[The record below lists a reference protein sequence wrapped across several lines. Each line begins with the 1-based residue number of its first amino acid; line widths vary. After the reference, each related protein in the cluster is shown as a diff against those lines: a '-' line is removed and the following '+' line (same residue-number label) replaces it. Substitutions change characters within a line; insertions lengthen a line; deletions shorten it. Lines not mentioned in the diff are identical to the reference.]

1 MVHRALRGSTVVG
14 TAGFCLN
21 MVLGLVYAWSLFAG
35 PLQDAFGG
43 TAVDTSRIFSVSMM
57 GLCLGHLASGWLSPR
72 TSPRFVMLLAAG
84 FAAVGFAGSA
94 LAASYG
100 WLTVSYGVCC
110 GFATGMGAN
119 CVLSSVLPWFSN
131 RKGAASGVL
140 LAGVGLG
147 PLVLGPVVG
156 ALIAQAGWR
165 TAFAAMAVVAGGM
178 LAAGSLVLRQPST
191 GGMLARANAAEGDD
205 LTPSDS
211 SEAVSDVDTPN
222 AAASLG
228 TREMLRTRA
237 FWTLFC
243 WISLVSSGGLALISN
258 AVPAALDVMGTRE
271 AWAVMAA
278 TGAMGALSGFNSVGR
293 LVAGGLW
300 DRLGSRGAMAAV
312 SLAFAVSMVL
322 CAAAQELGSF
332 PLVVAGFLLLGAA
345 YGGSVS
351 VESAFV
357 GQYFG
362 LRHYAMNYA
371 VATLNVLVAS
381 CIGPTISGFSRALTG
396 GYLPAYVILLAVAL
410 LSLGLAVC
418 FRGESSR

>member
-1 MVHRALRGSTVVG
+1 
-14 TAGFCLN
+14 
-21 MVLGLVYAWSLFAG
+21 
-35 PLQDAFGG
+35 
-43 TAVDTSRIFSVSMM
+43 
-57 GLCLGHLASGWLSPR
+57 
-72 TSPRFVMLLAAG
+72 
-84 FAAVGFAGSA
+84 
-94 LAASYG
+94 
-100 WLTVSYGVCC
+100 
-110 GFATGMGAN
+110 
-119 CVLSSVLPWFSN
+119 
-131 RKGAASGVL
+131 
-140 LAGVGLG
+140 
-147 PLVLGPVVG
+147 
-156 ALIAQAGWR
+156 
-165 TAFAAMAVVAGGM
+165 
-178 LAAGSLVLRQPST
+178 
-191 GGMLARANAAEGDD
+191 
-205 LTPSDS
+205 
-211 SEAVSDVDTPN
+211 
-222 AAASLG
+222 
-228 TREMLRTRA
+228 MLRTRA

-271 AWAVMAA
+271 AWAVMAT

>member
-1 MVHRALRGSTVVG
+1 
-14 TAGFCLN
+14 
-21 MVLGLVYAWSLFAG
+21 
-35 PLQDAFGG
+35 
-43 TAVDTSRIFSVSMM
+43 
-57 GLCLGHLASGWLSPR
+57 
-72 TSPRFVMLLAAG
+72 
-84 FAAVGFAGSA
+84 
-94 LAASYG
+94 
-100 WLTVSYGVCC
+100 
-110 GFATGMGAN
+110 
-119 CVLSSVLPWFSN
+119 
-131 RKGAASGVL
+131 
-140 LAGVGLG
+140 
-147 PLVLGPVVG
+147 
-156 ALIAQAGWR
+156 
-165 TAFAAMAVVAGGM
+165 
-178 LAAGSLVLRQPST
+178 
-191 GGMLARANAAEGDD
+191 MLARANAAEGDD